1 MAVSDEA
8 AVHTRT
14 ITWRDPLPGTG
25 AAARISGSS
34 ASSLRWKARSS

>member
-14 ITWRDPLPGTG
+14 ITWHDPLPGTG
-25 AAARISGSS
+25 AAARIFRPEKEQG
-34 ASSLRWKARSS
+34 